1 MKRLLMALFVG
12 ILLLSACSPAS
23 QAATSAPTQ
32 PVAATEAAPV
42 ETATEAAAETATEAA
57 PITLT
62 DALGREVTLATPPQ
76 HIVITGKALFMILD
90 AVYTFPEAPDRIA
103 AIGSATQGSGNFISL
118 VDPNY
123 DAKQTLD
130 KDAGAEQIAAVHPD
144 LVILKSSVAE
154 TLGKTVEELNI
165 PVVYV
170 DFETPEQ
177 YTRDLAI
184 LGKVF
189 QNEARAQE
197 VAAYFQ
203 NTVADIQAKVKDATT
218 KPRVLMLYYS
228 DKDGAVA
235 FNVPPMTWI
244 QTQMVQLAGGE
255 PVWADANPSKG
266 WTTVT
271 LEQIAAW
278 DADQIFIIA
287 YFNDPSEVVAG
298 LKADAQW
305 QNLRAVKENQ
315 LYAFPGDLYSW
326 DQADPR
332 WILGLS
338 WLAGKLHPDQ
348 FKDAD
353 IVAQTKTFYQTLYG
367 LDDAFFEKNIQPT
380 FKGDLH

>member
-203 NTVADIQAKVKDATT
+203 NTVTDIQAKVKDAAA